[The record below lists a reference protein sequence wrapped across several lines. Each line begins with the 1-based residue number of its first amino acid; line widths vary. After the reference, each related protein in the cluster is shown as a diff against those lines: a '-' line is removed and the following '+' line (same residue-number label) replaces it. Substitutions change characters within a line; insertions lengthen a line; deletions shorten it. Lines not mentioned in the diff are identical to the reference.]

1 MDFLT
6 SNIISYF
13 LQTSP
18 ILAVMSVIVIVLW
31 KKYQE
36 QLEHNK
42 KLEETSRVVMEGLTR
57 VIQSM
62 ETQNNRNSESI
73 RIELESNYRRLKKS
87 IDYVDD
93 RLSNKI
99 DRLYDTRH

>member
-1 MDFLT
+1 
-6 SNIISYF
+6 
-13 LQTSP
+13 
-18 ILAVMSVIVIVLW
+18 MSVIVIVLW